1 MNNSFSLGRTLRYAR
16 KHYVENARYY
26 GYTLLLFL
34 LLLAVSAWFFTIWLD
49 TSGSFC
55 LLILLL
61 LTVFICLVTRISSL
75 NHYERRKMPLS
86 YTLPVT
92 TAEKYLFIWFNSTV
106 VASALFALI
115 LLPVAFLAGAWENL
129 VLFSSSPV
137 WLFLFTVQAGLL
149 LSCSW
154 VKGNPLKAFLPLAG
168 AYIAYHVLYFA
179 VLKSAFGLA
188 VYMPFSEVFFQL
200 SSDTALLHYQL
211 PGRISQNAAYTILF
225 GFWIL
230 VAWIVGYFKFKERTL
245 K

>member
-1 MNNSFSLGRTLRYAR
+1 MNNTFSLGRTLRYAR

-34 LLLAVSAWFFTIWLD
+34 LMLSVWAWYIRTWGDTASSFTLFAVLLMIA
-49 TSGSFC
+49 
-55 LLILLL
+55 
-61 LTVFICLVTRISSL
+61 FICLVTRISSL
-75 NHYERRKMPLS
+75 NHYERRITPLS

-92 TAEKYLFIWFNSTV
+92 TAEKYFFIWFNSTV
-106 VASALFALI
+106 VATALFGLI
-115 LLPVAFLAGAWENL
+115 LWPS
-129 VLFSSSPV
+129 VLFAHAQESLAQFFSYPA
-137 WLFLFTVQAGLL
+137 WLIIFTIQAGLL

-168 AYIAYHVLYFA
+168 AFFLYHAIYTTVLRSWGIYA
-179 VLKSAFGLA
+179 GL
-188 VYMPFSEVFFQL
+188 PFSEIGFHID
-200 SSDTALLHYQL
+200 SGTAYLRWQL
-211 PGRISQNAAYTILF
+211 PEQIPQNAAYTILF

>member
-1 MNNSFSLGRTLRYAR
+1 MNNTFSLGRTLLYAR

-34 LLLAVSAWFFTIWLD
+34 LMLSVWACYIRTWGETASSFTLFAVLLMIA
-49 TSGSFC
+49 
-55 LLILLL
+55 
-61 LTVFICLVTRISSL
+61 FICLVTRISSL
-75 NHYERRKMPLS
+75 SHYEQRIIPLS

-92 TAEKYLFIWFNSTV
+92 TEEKYLFIWFNSTV
-106 VASALFALI
+106 VATVLYALI
-115 LLPVAFLAGAWENL
+115 LCPVTYAAGKQEILKFFSEYPAWL
-129 VLFSSSPV
+129 MI
-137 WLFLFTVQAGLL
+137 FTIQAGLL

-168 AYIAYHVLYFA
+168 AFFLYHAIYTTVLRSWGFYA
-179 VLKSAFGLA
+179 GL
-188 VYMPFSEVFFQL
+188 PFSEIGFHID
-200 SSDTALLHYQL
+200 SGTAYLRWLLPEQ
-211 PGRISQNAAYTILF
+211 ISQNAAYTILF